1 VTARWGLALVA
12 AAAGCGGVTGT
23 VSLELVTA
31 PGSDVLDDVVVA
43 RLTLSSPPTV
53 IEAQRGTDGRF
64 RLELDVP
71 ADGPAGRLTFEGFA
85 AGGERIAIGR
95 SAALPIAAY
104 DAEIAIYVARPDTL
118 AAAPVALEPARDQ
131 LGVATYGFG
140 VLVVG
145 GRAADGA
152 AVDDV
157 QIYNVYTHAWQVG
170 VPLPAPRA
178 RPIVG
183 GSASGYAY
191 VLGGDG
197 PDGAATGT
205 LWRYD
210 TTAAPAGAV
219 LPLVE
224 QPALA
229 RAGEPIAIVRSEAF
243 VVGGTPPVVIDGFTR
258 SLTAAGELPSLA
270 GGAATAVVRTAET
283 EEVFA
288 VFVGAGTGASG
299 LVRLASDGVLD
310 EAAAPASARRTG
322 HAVVAL
328 GDERILA
335 IGGAVDGALVADA
348 VIASPG
354 PRLYLT
360 QPDVLATPRVGAAVA
375 VAGGLVVVA
384 GGTDGAG
391 AVVGTAEVF
400 DAATLAPRAVVPMVV
415 PRTGAVARP
424 LDSGQVLIVGGRDA
438 LGAPVATVELFTPG

>member
-1 VTARWGLALVA
+1 
-12 AAAGCGGVTGT
+12 
-23 VSLELVTA
+23 
-31 PGSDVLDDVVVA
+31 
-43 RLTLSSPPTV
+43 
-53 IEAQRGTDGRF
+53 
-64 RLELDVP
+64 
-71 ADGPAGRLTFEGFA
+71 
-85 AGGERIAIGR
+85 
-95 SAALPIAAY
+95 
-104 DAEIAIYVARPDTL
+104 
-118 AAAPVALEPARDQ
+118 
-131 LGVATYGFG
+131 

-360 QPDVLATPRVGAAVA
+360 QPDVLATPAGRRRGRGRRGPGGGGRGHRRCRRGGRHRRGLRRRHLGAAGGGA
-375 VAGGLVVVA
+375 DGGAADRCGGPAARQRSGLDRRRPRRPRCAGR
-384 GGTDGAG
+384 DR
-391 AVVGTAEVF
+391 
-400 DAATLAPRAVVPMVV
+400 RAVH
-415 PRTGAVARP
+415 
-424 LDSGQVLIVGGRDA
+424 
-438 LGAPVATVELFTPG
+438 PGMTSDRRSR